1 MANAYL
7 CTRNHLNIIIME
19 KYNSIK
25 DYLEA
30 HDMTRADLK
39 DMVAY
44 AAIHL
49 ATDCARN
56 FGESPEITEKVA
68 DPIYFLNE
76 ILDSVE

>member
-1 MANAYL
+1 
-7 CTRNHLNIIIME
+7 ME
-19 KYNSIK
+19 KYKTINE
-25 DYLEA
+25 YLEA
-30 HDMTRADLK
+30 NDLTRADLK

-49 ATDCARN
+49 ASDCARN

>member
-1 MANAYL
+1 
-7 CTRNHLNIIIME
+7 ME
-19 KYNSIK
+19 KYKNI
-25 DYLEA
+25 DEYLKA
-30 HDMTRADLK
+30 RDMTRADLK

-44 AAIHL
+44 SAIHL

-56 FGESPEITEKVA
+56 FSESPEITEKVA